1 VNRRDMLAGAIAAT
15 AASQISFEASA
26 AEALTKEAVLRTL
39 SQLGFTAGAIVPL
52 GSSNYRLK
60 KVDVER
66 RSSGDF
72 AIVFS
77 AEPA

>member
-1 VNRRDMLAGAIAAT
+1 MNRRDLLAGVVAST
-15 AASQISFEASA
+15 AASQISLEASA
-26 AEALTKEAVLRTL
+26 AETLTKEAVLRTL
-39 SQLGFTAGAIVPL
+39 SQLGFTAGAVVPL

-72 AIVFS
+72 AIVF
-77 AEPA
+77 AADPV